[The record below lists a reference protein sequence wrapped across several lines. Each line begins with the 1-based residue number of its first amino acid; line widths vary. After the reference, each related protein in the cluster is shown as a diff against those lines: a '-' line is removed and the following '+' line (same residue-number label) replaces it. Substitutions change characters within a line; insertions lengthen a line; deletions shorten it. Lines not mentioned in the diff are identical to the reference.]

1 MPGYETVLLD
11 VPVGTHSFRLKTLR
25 DRQQYADPHGHA
37 ARSGISCA
45 SWPYFGWLWPAAIV
59 LAEAMNEI
67 DVEGRL
73 ILEIGCGLGLPSLVL
88 KRNGANITASDY
100 HPLAESF
107 LDENA
112 ALNGMS
118 PIDFVDLHWGE
129 QTADLGRFDVI
140 IGSDILYERGQAELL
155 AKLIHRHS
163 APCAEVWIS
172 CPGRGYVG
180 RFNRALHAQGFDIT
194 EMMPPVEAGEPARR
208 RRERLFRY
216 RRCRDS
222 RRPLPI
228 PSRTDRIAV
237 GGAEHWRRNG
247 AATFGLTPRTA
258 SPPGSALPDRPCTP
272 RLAAAARR
280 SRGRA
285 GVGGM
290 ISPCESSTSNRAG
303 ICMAAPRRFAISSP
317 VSRTPVSTTCSSA
330 RRAGVSRRSRPRR
343 SAARASSRCRCAA
356 TSTSAC
362 RRACAACSAR

>member
-140 IGSDILYERGQAELL
+140 IGSDVLYERGHAELL
-155 AKLIHRHS
+155 AELVDRLS
-163 APCAEVWIS
+163 EPCAEVWIS
-172 CPGRGYVG
+172 CPGRGYLG
-180 RFNRALHAQGFDIT
+180 RFSRALQAMGFRGTQQRVD
-194 EMMPPVEAGEPARR
+194 VASGEGRPKFRG
-208 RRERLFRY
+208 RLLRY
-216 RRCRDS
+216 RRGDA
-222 RRPLPI
+222 RRPV
-228 PSRTDRIAV
+228 AV
-237 GGAEHWRRNG
+237 GLGKMHRAECRPSPAQHAHPQPLR
-247 AATFGLTPRTA
+247 AAALHDPRSRHGRKCPA
-258 SPPGSALPDRPCTP
+258 GR
-272 RLAAAARR
+272 RLAA
-280 SRGRA
+280 
-285 GVGGM
+285 
-290 ISPCESSTSNRAG
+290 
-303 ICMAAPRRFAISSP
+303 
-317 VSRTPVSTTCSSA
+317 
-330 RRAGVSRRSRPRR
+330 RRA
-343 SAARASSRCRCAA
+343 A
-356 TSTSAC
+356 
-362 RRACAACSAR
+362 